1 MGKLFRKTKLSENS
15 FEAAPGGRSGTMK
28 YQTPYGTPQGGNTV
42 QDPRHFASSDK
53 TTNHFEP
60 NTSKGSGAV
69 PTMPTRPDVVDKSV
83 NKSVD
88 TLDKT
93 TSPDAA
99 AEKQKSEKPL
109 DPTKEFDPQVDQ
121 VFQKKDTPSPDEVM
135 SALQYELTNMVTK
148 DKTIAKQTVLANLKQ
163 DPHHYSTLQNLNID
177 DDKMKVDEMNESKQT
192 KLVDQSTF
200 DKTKAVLDEMIAARQ
215 KNVAVANTPEINQIF
230 KDLTD
235 KRQARR
241 NPQSQ

>member
-1 MGKLFRKTKLSENS
+1 MKLFKRIKENT
-15 FEAAPGGRSGTMK
+15 FEPAGGGRSGTLN
-28 YQTPYGTPQGGNTV
+28 YSVGYGTPQGGNTV

-53 TTNHFEP
+53 TTDHFEP
-60 NTSKGSGAV
+60 NTSKGSSVV
-69 PTMPTRPDVVDKSV
+69 PTMPTRPDVVQPKPVDKI
-83 NKSVD
+83 D
-88 TLDKT
+88 TT

-99 AEKQKSEKPL
+99 AERQKSEKPL

-148 DKTIAKQTVLANLKQ
+148 DKTIAKQTVLNNLKQ
-163 DPHHYSTLQNLNID
+163 DPHHYSKLQNLNID

-241 NPQSQ
+241 NLQSQ

>member
-1 MGKLFRKTKLSENS
+1 MKLFKKIRENVFEPAGGGSAGTLSYGN
-15 FEAAPGGRSGTMK
+15 T
-28 YQTPYGTPQGGNTV
+28 YGTPAGGNYT
-42 QDPRHFASSDK
+42 QDPSHFASSKSDSP
-53 TTNHFEP
+53 FQP
-60 NTSKGSGAV
+60 NTASGSSGAN
-69 PTMPTRPDVVDKSV
+69 PTVRPDVI
-83 NKSVD
+83 NKSPTQPIDKID
-88 TLDKT
+88 TT

-99 AEKQKSEKPL
+99 AERQKSEKPL

-148 DKTIAKQTVLANLKQ
+148 DKTIAKQTVLNNLKQ
-163 DPHHYSTLQNLNID
+163 DPHHYSKLQNLNID

-241 NPQSQ
+241 NLQSQ